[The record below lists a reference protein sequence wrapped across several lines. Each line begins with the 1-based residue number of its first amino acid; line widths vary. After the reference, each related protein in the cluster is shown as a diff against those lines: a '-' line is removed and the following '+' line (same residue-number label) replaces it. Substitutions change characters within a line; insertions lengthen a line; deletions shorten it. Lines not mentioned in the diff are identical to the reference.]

1 MKTKIRT
8 RHQSQTRDSYSAQKD
23 TQTTTT
29 STRYGRKYCTIPT
42 NYTRILIIVVVVV
55 GLFTVALINHR
66 RPKVQAGVA
75 VAHQAVLGEQS
86 KECSS
91 EDLYNN
97 PSILENASVATR
109 APLANPARQK
119 TGTNG
124 LVIGT
129 IDLAGS
135 V

>member
-1 MKTKIRT
+1 M
-8 RHQSQTRDSYSAQKD
+8 
-23 TQTTTT
+23 
-29 STRYGRKYCTIPT
+29 
-42 NYTRILIIVVVVV
+42 RILIIVVV
-55 GLFTVALINHR
+55 GLFTIALINHR
-66 RPKVQAGVA
+66 RPKVQTGVA

-109 APLANPARQK
+109 VPLANPARQK

-124 LVIGT
+124 SVIGT
-129 IDLAGS
+129 INLAGS

>member
-1 MKTKIRT
+1 M
-8 RHQSQTRDSYSAQKD
+8 
-23 TQTTTT
+23 
-29 STRYGRKYCTIPT
+29 
-42 NYTRILIIVVVVV
+42 RILIIVVV

-124 LVIGT
+124 SVIGT
-129 IDLAGS
+129 INLAGS